1 LNCYWGWHSVTV
13 VCQQDP
19 LVLVSAYHYSQP
31 TGDEMKSRQSWAELY
46 AFEVNRAD
54 NTPLFRQLYQ
64 QLRSAILSRQL
75 RSGAKLPSTRELAS
89 QLGVSRSA
97 AVSAYEQLLAEGY
110 TSGRRGSGT
119 YVSSDLAEP
128 IDGNAQRG
136 EKPVTAI
143 TSGATQM
150 HSVGDFVDVTVQS
163 EERPF
168 NLGRT
173 LVDARTVELWRK
185 LSARTFRSLNLSH
198 LGYSDPRGTIEL
210 RNTICEYLQAARAVR
225 CDPEQIVVTTGTQ
238 HALDIVIRIL
248 SGPDKEV
255 WVEDPGYP
263 LTRQA
268 LMAAGATV
276 RPIPVDGQG
285 IDVGAGIKS
294 APNARA
300 VFVTPSHQFPTGVV
314 LSMARRLELLAWARK
329 KNAWIVEDDY
339 ASEFRYG
346 GRPLASLQGLDEGE
360 RVIYIGTLNKALFPG
375 LRMGYA
381 VVPRALLRAFVAA
394 RYLMDR
400 QPSTLCQAVVAA
412 FMEEGHFAA
421 HIRRMRLLYRDQRD
435 VLVAALK
442 SRLGADVTVDAP
454 DQGMHLVA
462 YTRRG
467 LSDVA
472 IERAGRQHGVIVRA
486 MSRLHVAAAPR
497 SALVLGFSG
506 YPRQTIGPAV
516 ESLAQVVEGEL
527 KSSPR
532 ATERLA
538 TPKRE

>member
-1 LNCYWGWHSVTV
+1 MNP
-13 VCQQDP
+13 D
-19 LVLVSAYHYSQP
+19 
-31 TGDEMKSRQSWAELY
+31 DDMKSRQSWADLY
-46 AFEVNRAD
+46 ALEVIRAD
-54 NTPLFRQLYQ
+54 DTPLFRQLYL
-64 QLRSAILSRQL
+64 QLRSAILSRRL
-75 RSGAKLPSTRELAS
+75 RPGTKLPSTRELAS

-97 AVSAYEQLLAEGY
+97 AVTAYEQLLAEGY

-119 YVSSDLAEP
+119 YISSDLPEP
-128 IDGNAQRG
+128 IDGNAQRR
-136 EKPVTAI
+136 KRPVAPI
-143 TSGATQM
+143 TSNAAQL
-150 HSVGDFVDVTVQS
+150 HSMGDFVDVTVQS
-163 EERPF
+163 DQRPF

-173 LVDARTVELWRK
+173 LADARTVELWRK
-185 LSARTFRSLNLSH
+185 LNARTFRSLSPSH
-198 LGYSDPRGTIEL
+198 FGYSDPRGTIEL
-210 RNTICEYLQAARAVR
+210 RKTICDYLQAARAVR
-225 CDPEQIVVTTGTQ
+225 CDPEQIVVTAGTQ
-238 HALDIVIRIL
+238 HAIDIFIRVL
-248 SGPDKEV
+248 PGLDKEV

-268 LMAAGATV
+268 LLAAGAKV

-285 IDVGAGIKS
+285 IDVAMGIKS

-314 LSMARRLELLAWARK
+314 LSMARRLELLAWAREK
-329 KNAWIVEDDY
+329 SAWIVEDDY

-375 LRMGYA
+375 LRIGYA

-400 QPSTLCQAVVAA
+400 QPSTLSEAVVAA

-421 HIRRMRLLYRDQRD
+421 HIRRMRVLYRDQRD

-442 SRLGADVTVDAP
+442 SRLGTDLTINAP

-472 IERAGRQHGVIVRA
+472 IERAGRQHGVIVWA

-506 YPRQTIGPAV
+506 YPRQTIIPAV
-516 ESLAQVVEGEL
+516 ERLAQVVEGQS

-532 ATERLA
+532 TTVRS
-538 TPKRE
+538 TTQKRK

>member
-1 LNCYWGWHSVTV
+1 MKGRQGWDNLH
-13 VCQQDP
+13 
-19 LVLVSAYHYSQP
+19 
-31 TGDEMKSRQSWAELY
+31 
-46 AFEVNRAD
+46 AFELSRA
-54 NTPLFRQLYQ
+54 NGTPLFRQLYL
-64 QLRSAILSRQL
+64 QLRSAILSRRL
-75 RSGAKLPSTRELAS
+75 RPGTKLPSTRELAAEI
-89 QLGVSRSA
+89 GVSRSA
-97 AVSAYEQLLAEGY
+97 AVAAYEQLLAEGY
-110 TSGRRGSGT
+110 TSGKHGSGT
-119 YVSSDLAEP
+119 YVSPDLPEP
-128 IDGNAQRG
+128 IEGNPQRRR
-136 EKPVTAI
+136 KPAAAMTPAAAPLQPI
-143 TSGATQM
+143 
-150 HSVGDFVDVTVQS
+150 GDFVDVTAQS
-163 EERPF
+163 DDRPF

-173 LVDARTVELWRK
+173 LVDARTIELWRK
-185 LSARTFRSLNLSH
+185 LSARTFGSLSPSH
-198 LGYSDPRGTIEL
+198 FGYSDPRGTLEL
-210 RNTICEYLQAARAVR
+210 RNAICEYLQAARAVR
-225 CDPEQIVVTTGTQ
+225 CDPDQIVVTAGTQ
-238 HALDIVIRIL
+238 QAVDIVVRIL
-248 SGPDKEV
+248 PNRDKEV

-268 LMAAGATV
+268 LLAAGATV

-285 IDVGAGIKS
+285 INVGAGIKS

-300 VFVTPSHQFPTGVV
+300 VFVTPSHQFPTAVV
-314 LSMARRLELLAWARK
+314 LSMARRLELLAWARN

-360 RVIYIGTLNKALFPG
+360 RVIYVGTLNKALFPG
-375 LRMGYA
+375 LRIGYA

-400 QPSTLCQAVVAA
+400 QPSTLSQAVVTA

-435 VLVAALK
+435 ELVAALK
-442 SRLGADVTVDAP
+442 NRLGADLTVTAP

-462 YTRRG
+462 FTRRG

-486 MSRLHVAAAPR
+486 MSRLYVAAAPR

-506 YPRQTIGPAV
+506 HPRQTILPAV
-516 ESLAQVVEGEL
+516 ENLARALEGQS

-532 ATERLA
+532 ARG
-538 TPKRE
+538 RS